1 MRRGKLAF
9 ISLQTYWNLSWTSR
23 AMVSGIA
30 WIKKGSSQLNYVKF
44 RDTKLVCFVLLHSRR
59 TQSYSEYLQ
68 TRSSP
73 FKVSWNLN
81 CASSK
86 DEGLFKIFNFT
97 LGDNARLATNA
108 CFQIWKHWVCY
119 RLLQC
124 FVCIQRKKPHRTL
137 SDIFVSFSS
146 IVLQEL
152 AITNWRTVKNIRAQP
167 KPLLDLDFAWNHL
180 CNLSLGP
187 RCVLVSFSMIST
199 HKVTQSFLQARNNPF
214 IARW

>member
-1 MRRGKLAF
+1 MQMLRGKLAF

-30 WIKKGSSQLNYVKF
+30 WHDHWQIVFSWIKKGSSQLNYVKF

-97 LGDNARLATNA
+97 LSDNARLATNT

-119 RLLQC
+119 
-124 FVCIQRKKPHRTL
+124 K
-137 SDIFVSFSS
+137 
-146 IVLQEL
+146 
-152 AITNWRTVKNIRAQP
+152 
-167 KPLLDLDFAWNHL
+167 
-180 CNLSLGP
+180 
-187 RCVLVSFSMIST
+187 
-199 HKVTQSFLQARNNPF
+199 
-214 IARW
+214 